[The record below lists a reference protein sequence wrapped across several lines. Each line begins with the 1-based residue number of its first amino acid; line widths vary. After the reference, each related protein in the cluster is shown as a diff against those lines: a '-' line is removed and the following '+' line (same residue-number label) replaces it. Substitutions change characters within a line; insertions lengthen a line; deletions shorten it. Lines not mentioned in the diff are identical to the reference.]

1 MINSALY
8 REPQLLDSK
17 LHRHKKVKSL
27 ADFSIARNM
36 HAVYLTATE
45 FPSAALDMPVIFIST
60 GERLADGRPMASPV
74 ALLGITPHENLRVTP
89 EGRWDA
95 RYVPAFIRRFPFLTA
110 GVKGTQS
117 PGVFVD
123 TAWSGFNDDE
133 GEALFTEQ
141 GDPADALKRALD
153 FLSRFDDEQRRTR
166 QFCQRIAELDL
177 FKQMQADVTL
187 PGGQT
192 VKVEGFMS
200 VDEDKLNKL
209 PDATVLELHR
219 NGMLMLLQVHLL
231 SMNNL
236 RDLVDRKAARLATT
250 KPVTH

>member
-1 MINSALY
+1 
-8 REPQLLDSK
+8 
-17 LHRHKKVKSL
+17 
-27 ADFSIARNM
+27 
-36 HAVYLTATE
+36 
-45 FPSAALDMPVIFIST
+45 
-60 GERLADGRPMASPV
+60 
-74 ALLGITPHENLRVTP
+74 
-89 EGRWDA
+89 
-95 RYVPAFIRRFPFLTA
+95 
-110 GVKGTQS
+110 
-117 PGVFVD
+117 
-123 TAWSGFNDDE
+123 
-133 GEALFTEQ
+133 
-141 GDPADALKRALD
+141 
-153 FLSRFDDEQRRTR
+153 
-166 QFCQRIAELDL
+166 
-177 FKQMQADVTL
+177 MQADVTL